1 MGVWLNLSPWSH
13 SPPLRTDLT
22 VATALVRKAASR
34 SGAALAPVVETGES
48 VRTWGLVPDT
58 IVMGCTGLCT
68 AHRYGV
74 VVHTRE
80 NRNMPIWVQLQPDTP

>member
-74 VVHTRE
+74 VVHGRTRE
-80 NRNMPIWVQLQPDTP
+80 NSEYGLNFNQTP